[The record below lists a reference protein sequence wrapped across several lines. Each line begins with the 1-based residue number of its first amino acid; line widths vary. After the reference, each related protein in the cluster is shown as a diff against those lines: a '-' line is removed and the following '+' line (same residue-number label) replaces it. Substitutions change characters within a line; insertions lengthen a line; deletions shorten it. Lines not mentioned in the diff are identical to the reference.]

1 MSISPLLAGKHAVVL
16 GATGIIGSHIARA
29 FAFHGAVVTLLG
41 RSAVQARAKL
51 EPQMQAYR
59 RDSAD
64 TEGPSA
70 HRFIRLDV
78 ADRPS
83 IKDVF
88 GPRATEDGS
97 PSVGA
102 MDILVNCAGIAQT
115 TLLKRTSD
123 DALASILETNLL
135 ATMLACK
142 HARVRQNGCI
152 INVSSLMAVKAGLG
166 VTAYAASKAGV
177 VAFTRALCLEMAAR
191 SVRVNALLP
200 GWVESAMWNNL
211 KPELKETY
219 LGGIPS
225 NRVAHPAEV
234 ADAAVFLATNG
245 YANNCVL
252 NLDVIVNDNGTYT
265 ILHEEGLPAQ
275 VRYGDGV
282 EIDDVNFAKAVKTR
296 LLSSSRQDFQFMV
309 NMNIHLYHVKLSGEL
324 NSTWGSLE
332 DFIFRAIQ
340 LGGPPGSPRNVVE
353 SFEHARSA
361 TRKFSLRPSQGL
373 GSASGKPLLVQDHP
387 T

>member
-1 MSISPLLAGKHAVVL
+1 MSISPLLAGKHTVVL

-29 FAFHGAVVTLLG
+29 FASHGAVVTLLG

-59 RDSAD
+59 RGSAD

-88 GPRATEDGS
+88 GPRAAEDGS

-135 ATMLACK
+135 ATMLAW
-142 HARVRQNGCI
+142 CI

-211 KPELKETY
+211 KPEIKEAY

-275 VRYGDGV
+275 VRYVDGA
-282 EIDDVNFAKAVKTR
+282 EIDDVNFAEAC
-296 LLSSSRQDFQFMV
+296 QDEV
-309 NMNIHLYHVKLSGEL
+309 
-324 NSTWGSLE
+324 LE
-332 DFIFRAIQ
+332 
-340 LGGPPGSPRNVVE
+340 
-353 SFEHARSA
+353 
-361 TRKFSLRPSQGL
+361 
-373 GSASGKPLLVQDHP
+373 
-387 T
+387 

>member
-29 FAFHGAVVTLLG
+29 FASHGAVVTLLG

-59 RDSAD
+59 GDSSA

-88 GPRATEDGS
+88 GPMAAEDGS

-211 KPELKETY
+211 KPELKEAY

-252 NLDVIVNDNGTYT
+252 NLDG
-265 ILHEEGLPAQ
+265 GL
-275 VRYGDGV
+275 
-282 EIDDVNFAKAVKTR
+282 
-296 LLSSSRQDFQFMV
+296 
-309 NMNIHLYHVKLSGEL
+309 
-324 NSTWGSLE
+324 
-332 DFIFRAIQ
+332 
-340 LGGPPGSPRNVVE
+340 
-353 SFEHARSA
+353 SA
-361 TRKFSLRPSQGL
+361 
-373 GSASGKPLLVQDHP
+373 A
-387 T
+387 

>member
-1 MSISPLLAGKHAVVL
+1 MSISPLLAGKHTVVL

-29 FAFHGAVVTLLG
+29 FASHGAVVTLLG

-70 HRFIRLDV
+70 HRFIKLDV

-88 GPRATEDGS
+88 GPRAAEDGS

-211 KPELKETY
+211 KPELKEAY

-225 NRVAHPAEV
+225 KRVAHPAEV

-252 NLDVIVNDNGTYT
+252 NLDG
-265 ILHEEGLPAQ
+265 GL
-275 VRYGDGV
+275 
-282 EIDDVNFAKAVKTR
+282 
-296 LLSSSRQDFQFMV
+296 
-309 NMNIHLYHVKLSGEL
+309 
-324 NSTWGSLE
+324 
-332 DFIFRAIQ
+332 
-340 LGGPPGSPRNVVE
+340 
-353 SFEHARSA
+353 SA
-361 TRKFSLRPSQGL
+361 
-373 GSASGKPLLVQDHP
+373 A
-387 T
+387 